1 MTPELIAM
9 LIASITDIIIRVAAE
24 HENISYEEMKAK
36 VEALQTKADDLE
48 MELRGAEKK
57 V

>member
-9 LIASITDIIIRVAAE
+9 LIASTTDIIIRVAAE